1 MKIDSVHAEHM
12 LGNAVSSSISSHSI
26 VSRDSAG
33 DIHAAGVSISGSS
46 GTLFSYSDG
55 TRSVYGGC
63 NSDDPWFGT
72 SSNHDLRL
80 VTYSGERMRIDNT
93 GNVGIGTTSPSA
105 LLHISSGTDG
115 DCVLRLEA
123 DTDNDTE
130 TDNARIEFI
139 SDGGLNT
146 ALVGAGQMPFSSDND
161 NALVLGAYQTIFYTG
176 VQDFTDSANMLERMR
191 IDEDGNVGIGVTSP
205 TSPLHIVGSD
215 TNANATYSTMV
226 IDHNCSGSDACTA
239 DRLHTGLLVDM
250 DSTAT
255 GGDTNHEHRMYGIR
269 SDTRH
274 SGDSDIVYGLYS
286 YTRSDHTSGTTT
298 ELRAGDFYAIAS
310 GTGTNTNI
318 YGINSFAYKDAGST
332 GTTAKMIGV
341 RGEVQLNGGECTNAY
356 VFQSQIDHND
366 GTMDTAYLYYGSYSG
381 TVSTKWGIYLTGET
395 KNYFSGDVGIG
406 DTSPSYKLDVN
417 GDINVASGK
426 KFRMNGT
433 ALANSAMIAATSSN
447 VASNIVVRD
456 VNGDFSA
463 GTITAALTGNAS
475 TASSCSGNAA
485 TATALQTA
493 RTIGDVNFDGTA
505 DIDLP
510 GVNTGGT
517 QDTTGNAATATNA
530 DTVDNLHASAFLRT
544 DTTSS
549 TIGSLSV
556 SGSSQI
562 GIGMFWKAE
571 WNYSAYV
578 NDDDYTRYF
587 QVGVYVNRWVRGEGL
602 LASSDERVKRD
613 IQTLDTGMALSKLEK
628 IRPVSYKMKDTGD
641 FMFGFIGQEIEKE
654 LPNVVNKADGT
665 ITDFNIMGV
674 FSNKQS
680 IKYQAEDE
688 EKDTFIYTLT
698 LEEPIPST
706 FDVDKAILIEAGT
719 DGHTIQFFYDPEYCG
734 KPEIGGTVMK
744 LLHETELIEEGRY
757 KIIGTET
764 NDFRTLDYNEIFTV
778 TTAALKEVN
787 EQLKA
792 EKIKMATLET
802 KYEELSKRVEAIE
815 AL

>member
-286 YTRSDHTSGTTT
+286 YTKSDHTSGTTT